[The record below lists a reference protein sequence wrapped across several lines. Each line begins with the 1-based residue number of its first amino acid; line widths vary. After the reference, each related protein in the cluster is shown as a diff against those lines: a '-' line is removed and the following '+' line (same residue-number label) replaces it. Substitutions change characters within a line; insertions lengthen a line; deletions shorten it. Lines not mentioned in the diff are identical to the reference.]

1 MDRPPTRLILT
12 TVIVVALLAGSA
24 TGTRAHPRPAAPVD
38 LELAALMLPVATPV
52 PAETTECTVATA
64 IAQVHGTTE
73 QVPAHD
79 LWLPTPVGEVLAPE
93 TDRPGARPL
102 RPDEGRAPPAA

>member
-38 LELAALMLPVATPV
+38 VELAALMLPVATPV
-52 PAETTECTVATA
+52 PAETTECT
-64 IAQVHGTTE
+64 TE

-79 LWLPTPVGEVLAPE
+79 LWLPTPVGAVLAPD
-93 TDRPGARPL
+93 TDPPGARPQL
-102 RPDEGRAPPAA
+102 PEEGRAPPAA